1 MHLIAH
7 DHISALARTS
17 DDKFIFFGGDVAHH
31 PGEYRPTVQLPLP
44 ETIHPSPFAGCTST
58 SSCPGA
64 LFADIHPAKESG
76 KDYRTTQF
84 YALNPAMNVSLQDA
98 IESVNKMKA
107 FDASPDVFVVIAHDT
122 SLLDVLPFF
131 PETLTNWDSA
141 NYKLFGTWRF
151 LKDFKEAVSWQ
162 ETSGN

>member
-1 MHLIAH
+1 MRLIAH
-7 DHISALARTS
+7 DHIAALARTS

-44 ETIHPSPFAGCTST
+44 ETIQPSPFAGYTSA

-64 LFADIHPAKESG
+64 LFANIHPAKDRG
-76 KDYRTTQF
+76 KDYRTTPF
-84 YALNPAMNVSLQDA
+84 YELNPAMNVSLQDA
-98 IESVNKMKA
+98 VESVNEMKL

-131 PETLTNWDSA
+131 PRTLTDWDSE
-141 NYKLFGTWRF
+141 NYKSVGMWRF
-151 LKDFKEAVSWQ
+151 LKDFKKAVNSH
-162 ETSGN
+162 ETSRN